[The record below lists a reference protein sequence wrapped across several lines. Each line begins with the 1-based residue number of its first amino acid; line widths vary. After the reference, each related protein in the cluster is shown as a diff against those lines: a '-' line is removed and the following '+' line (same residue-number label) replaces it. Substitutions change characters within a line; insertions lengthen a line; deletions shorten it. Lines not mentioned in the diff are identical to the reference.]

1 MMKSLRLSI
10 LSMLLMMCGM
20 ASAQIATFDFDN
32 DAKTIFPTITGVS
45 SSDSHDGDFTVETT
59 SVDVNGVTV
68 TVSPKSSG
76 SNENRLWGTAPVLR
90 LYSGTLTIKSSK
102 TFRQV
107 VFSNLA
113 TNASLI
119 ANNNTVSTGELSEVK
134 EQKGNTV
141 TWTGEATELVVTI
154 AGNTQIGK
162 IQVFEEQGD
171 TPDPDPDPEVETVA
185 NIAAFKAL
193 ANNTEAKLTLDNA
206 QVLFVGSSD
215 MFVRD
220 NTGAIDFYNTGL
232 SFKAGQVLNGSVIGK
247 FTTYNNLPELVKT
260 DNTNANDITATEET
274 VTAKEIGLDEVA
286 GYACD
291 LIVVKDVTLVKDGN
305 NWFATNG
312 DGDRVQVYDK
322 FKLNYTAEENKSY
335 DITGIVIPYKE
346 SFEIAPIADFTG
358 AADIPATP
366 VASIADLLQL
376 ESPSTNLELTLTN
389 AQVLFND
396 GNYIYLRENGAAV
409 CFYSAPA
416 ELKTLLANNAIING
430 KVPVDYEVY
439 RLMPEVKSNVKT
451 PQNTLTATEGE
462 AAVPVN
468 TTVADVAEGK
478 NVCDLVTLKANL
490 VKEVTYKE
498 DGETVNTTT
507 YYLQS
512 GDVKIVAINNGKNLN
527 KIEEGTEIEVVGV
540 VNTNNNAYQVKLIK
554 NAVDPTGIENVVA
567 VKASDMK
574 FNLAGQRVNSAYKG
588 VVIVGGKKMIVK

>member
-68 TVSPKSSG
+68 TVSPKSTG

-107 VFSNLA
+107 VFSNLN
-113 TNASLI
+113 TNDALVS
-119 ANNNTVSTGELSEVK
+119 NNNSASTGELSKVTTN
-134 EQKGNTV
+134 KGNTV
-141 TWTGEATELVVTI
+141 TWKGEATELVLTI

-451 PQNTLTATEGE
+451 SQNTLTATEGE

-512 GDVKIVAINNGKNLN
+512 GDAKIVAINNGKNLN

-567 VKASDMK
+567 VKASDVK